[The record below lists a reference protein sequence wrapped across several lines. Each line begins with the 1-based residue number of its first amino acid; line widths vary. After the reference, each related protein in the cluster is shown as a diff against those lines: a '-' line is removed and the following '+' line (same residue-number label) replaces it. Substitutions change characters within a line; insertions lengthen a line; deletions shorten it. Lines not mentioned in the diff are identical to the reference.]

1 MNLKLKLLYT
11 LLFLIP
17 AYGFAQIKPNSTL
30 FLKYVKVE
38 GKKNMNGQNTINMLQ
53 AYLLEET
60 SLIIK
65 ENLED
70 AEYTGEISLTDGAGS
85 NRISQL
91 TIIDNKDNT
100 LIYKSKRVKG
110 NANAFSGYNG
120 TRHSIRKL
128 VRNQLLK
135 KYPSLKL

>member
-1 MNLKLKLLYT
+1 MKIKILQIILC
-11 LLFLIP
+11 FLP
-17 AYGFAQIKPNSTL
+17 VLTFAQIKPNSTIY
-30 FLKYVKVE
+30 LKYVKVE

-53 AYLLEET
+53 AYLAEET
-60 SLIIK
+60 SLK
-65 ENLED
+65 VVTSLD
-70 AEYTGEISLTDGAGS
+70 SAKYTGEISLTDGAGS
-85 NRISQL
+85 NRFSQL
-91 TIIDNKDNT
+91 SIFDNTTNT

-135 KYPSLKL
+135 KYPTLGI